1 MNEYL
6 TQIKKVIQEKTGHEA
21 KDVQDT
27 SYFEDDLNIGETEL
41 SEILAELEEI
51 YQVDLVEEQGNIET
65 VQDLV
70 ELISEQI
77 E

>member
-1 MNEYL
+1 MTNDQSPPYHNP
-6 TQIKKVIQEKTGHEA
+6 VRDHPVFG
-21 KDVQDT
+21 
-27 SYFEDDLNIGETEL
+27 LNIGETEL